1 MREHGKQSKK
11 GGRRGLR
18 IALLVAAAVLLTALC
33 GFFVLLVKVKGNL
46 SYVYNYFVRTKGSL
60 PAVCNT
66 EAASAKGLP
75 RASAETAPDLFLAGT
90 KVIVNDTETDG
101 YVREKAITFA
111 EEDLNTEHKNRGII
125 TFRGNYHRSLTSFG
139 TIAGTETKLQ
149 KDWQVKTGRFLKDDG
164 VNYWSGNGWTGQP
177 LVIEWSAAQ
186 RQVMNLYPNAK
197 AKEGL
202 KEVIYPG
209 MDGMI
214 RFLDLDT
221 GEATRDPISVGMTFK
236 GTCSLHPDMPLLI
249 CGSGDSATGPFGEQ
263 VSARFFLYSLIDGKK
278 LYEFAANDPFAPRRW
293 HGFDSSPVFAA
304 EADTVICPGE
314 NGVLYTVR
322 LNSAYDA
329 EAGTLSVNPDEVV
342 RYIYDSKASRDRY
355 EASESDIGS
364 GSESSAVVWEHY
376 LFFGDNGGVFQC
388 LDLNTM
394 TPVWVQDLKE
404 DINASPVLETE
415 EDGSVSIYV
424 GTTLKYHTDRYH
436 TGEAC
441 VYKINA
447 CDGSIIWKK
456 PYEVHT
462 VSGLAGGI
470 LSSGASG
477 SGEVAP
483 YIYFAVSKTPSVN
496 SGYLVALRKDNGE
509 EAWRIEL
516 PCDAWSS
523 GCLVYG
529 QNGAARLVQ
538 CLGNGDICLIDA
550 LRGEVLSRI
559 NYGTNIE
566 STPAVFK
573 NRIVVGLR
581 SEYIIGARIE

>member
-1 MREHGKQSKK
+1 MSKK
-11 GGRRGLR
+11 KGQQAKGKRRALR
-18 IALLVAAAVLLTALC
+18 VVLIAAAAVLITVLC

-46 SYVYNYFVRTKGSL
+46 SYVYNYFVKTKGSL
-60 PAVCNT
+60 SVEYHA
-66 EAASAKGLP
+66 EAGTAKGTP
-75 RASAETAPDLFLAGT
+75 KASPETEPEKYLNSV
-90 KVIVNDTETDG
+90 KVIVNGSVVTEYERSRAIEFTDG
-101 YVREKAITFA
+101 LIGT
-111 EEDLNTEHKNRGII
+111 NTPNRGIL
-125 TFRGNYHRSLTSFG
+125 TFRGNYLRSMSSFG
-139 TIAGTETKLQ
+139 TVTGAGEHLE
-149 KDWQVKTGRFLKDDG
+149 KDWEVKTGRFLKDDG

-177 LVIEWSAAQ
+177 LVVGWTREQ
-186 RQVMNLYPNAK
+186 RSKMNLYEEVK

-202 KEVIYPG
+202 CEVIYPG

-214 RFLDLDT
+214 HLLDLET
-221 GEATRDPISVGMTFK
+221 GKATRDPIHVGMTFK

-263 VSARFFLYSLIDGKK
+263 VSARIFVYSLINGKK
-278 LYEFAANDPFAPRRW
+278 LYEFAANDTFAPRRW

-322 LNSAYDA
+322 LNSKYDA
-329 EAGTLSVNPDEVV
+329 EAGTLSIDPDEVV
-342 RYIYDSKASRDRY
+342 RYVYDSKAAHDRF

-364 GSESSAVVWEHY
+364 GSESSAVVWGRF
-376 LFFGDNGGVFQC
+376 LFFGDNGGIFQC

-394 TPVWVQDLKE
+394 QPVWVQDLGE
-404 DINASPVLETE
+404 DINASPVLEIS
-415 EDGSVSIYV
+415 EDGSAAIYV
-424 GTTLKYHTDRYH
+424 GTTLKYHTSRYH

-441 VYKINA
+441 VYKLNA
-447 CDGSIIWKK
+447 TDGRIIWKK

-477 SGEVAP
+477 SGAAAP

-496 SGYLVALRKDNGE
+496 TGYLVALNKDTGE
-509 EAWRIEL
+509 EAWRKEL

-523 GCLVYG
+523 GCLTYCTDG
-529 QNGAARLVQ
+529 SARLIQ
-538 CLGNGDICLIDA
+538 CCGNGDICLIDA
-550 LRGEVLSRI
+550 LTGKTLDRI
-559 NYGTNIE
+559 NYGANIE
-566 STPAVFK
+566 STPAVFG
-573 NRIVVGLR
+573 NRLVVGLR

>member
-1 MREHGKQSKK
+1 MKIRKGQSKK
-11 GGRRGLR
+11 SGRRLLR
-18 IALLVAAAVLLTALC
+18 IALMIAAAVAVTALC

-46 SYVYNYFVRTKGSL
+46 SYVYNYFVRTRGSL
-60 PAVCNT
+60 PANYFE
-66 EAASAKGLP
+66 EATTAKGMP
-75 RASAETAPDLFLAGT
+75 TASEQTEPGLFLSAT
-90 KVIVNDTETDG
+90 KVIVNGLEQTG
-101 YVREKAITFA
+101 YVREKPIVFA
-111 EEDLNTEHKNRGII
+111 ADATEGESGNRGII
-125 TFRGNYHRSLTSFG
+125 TFRGNYRRNRTSFG
-139 TIAGTETKLQ
+139 LLSGTETKIR

-177 LVIEWSAAQ
+177 LVIEWTPKQ
-186 RQVMNLYPNAK
+186 RSTMNLYPEAK
-197 AKEGL
+197 AKDGL

-221 GEATRDPISVGMTFK
+221 GEATRDPIPVGMTFK
-236 GTCSLHPDMPLLI
+236 GTCSLHPEMPLLI

-263 VSARFFLYSLIDGKK
+263 VSARIFLYSLIDGTK

-322 LNSAYDA
+322 LNSRYDA
-329 EAGTLSVNPDEVV
+329 ETGTLTIDPDEVV
-342 RYIYDSKASRDRY
+342 RYIYDSKASEKRY

-394 TPVWVQDLKE
+394 SPVWVQDLKE

-415 EDGSVSIYV
+415 EDGSVSVYV
-424 GTTLKYHTDRYH
+424 GTTLKYHTDSH
-436 TGEAC
+436 HIGEAC
-441 VYKINA
+441 VYKLNA
-447 CDGSIIWKK
+447 TDGRIIWRK

-477 SGEVAP
+477 SGAAAP

-496 SGYLVALRKDNGE
+496 SGYLVALKKDSGE
-509 EAWRIEL
+509 EAWRVEL

-523 GCLVYG
+523 GCLSYG
-529 QNGAARLVQ
+529 QNGEVKLIQ
-538 CLGNGDICLIDA
+538 CLGNGDICLFDA
-550 LRGEVLSRI
+550 LRGELLSRI

-566 STPAVFK
+566 STPAVFG